1 MATKEIRDEIK
12 SIREQIKKIQVLKG
26 EKVSEI
32 KRKLLENPQEFKKY
46 ENTLFYQLKYDCS
59 KRITDTKSLTD
70 AVHKHPAIVEIDRQ
84 MESLDNQIKELEA
97 NFKLRIVAY
106 KNRMKNLQSLLKGDV
121 NELEKSVIRMIIRDE
136 QKEYRRMSRVN
147 KKELGEQI
155 KLTQQTK
162 KIYQKKKHTFLR
174 KIRRTL
180 KSKWSDKMKAEKYK
194 VREEKQMR
202 KTLRKQGQIEND
214 IKHELVKDVVDKYS
228 VGIDKDLEDLQEQM
242 AEFKREKEAKEAEKA
257 VKMQQKEAEK
267 AVKMQERAEKQQQ
280 KEAERA
286 QKQQQKETERAEKAA
301 LRETIK
307 NQKIEAKNLTRKNNK

>member
-1 MATKEIRDEIK
+1 M
-12 SIREQIKKIQVLKG
+12 
-26 EKVSEI
+26 
-32 KRKLLENPQEFKKY
+32 
-46 ENTLFYQLKYDCS
+46 
-59 KRITDTKSLTD
+59 
-70 AVHKHPAIVEIDRQ
+70 
-84 MESLDNQIKELEA
+84 
-97 NFKLRIVAY
+97 
-106 KNRMKNLQSLLKGDV
+106 
-121 NELEKSVIRMIIRDE
+121 
-136 QKEYRRMSRVN
+136 N

-257 VKMQQKEAEK
+257 VKMQQKETEK